1 MSQEDFLRALDDVK
15 PAFGVS
21 EEDLENAATH
31 GIIPFSPHIERIQG
45 DGQFFAAQ
53 ISHSEE
59 EPIFSVLLHGP
70 KGSGKTALAGKLTV
84 SPHKWFLAN
93 RFQPILV

>member
-1 MSQEDFLRALDDVK
+1 VK

-21 EEDLENAATH
+21 EEELENAATH
-31 GIIPFSPHIERIQG
+31 GIIPFSPHIERIQA

-53 ISHSEE
+53 ISHSQE

-70 KGSGKTALAGKLTV
+70 KGSGKTALAGKLTFH
-84 SPHKWFLAN
+84 PINATLAN
-93 RFQPILV
+93 AF